1 MANMARNPI
10 ADVHSLSDVK
20 DCVTILSSLSVL
32 GNRQGPFTIEK
43 LQQLIGAESHFR
55 ALLKREQRV
64 YFGAAADASAR
75 TPTGALAKHIQ
86 LIHSHF
92 ASAFQR
98 YVMCHDSWSGAGEHI
113 DLLYR
118 ATALAVANFGALVK
132 WSYFLHETMKST
144 SWSELHALYYLA
156 EQEGYHQKAL
166 KLYEPDD
173 GYHPSIQ
180 TLYLR
185 ALVLDIINPG
195 SLSAAQIEIAEGW
208 LSEWCSDYSLDTQY
222 SPRSHWIYVDLA
234 EHSGFHIFTPG
245 LQPETIRYLRA
256 DSLRTQIEDVK
267 NELRNGRR
275 YSGRGS
281 EYDFPVEEHVALLST
296 IERLYQAILAKSGN
310 RIEERTPGQNL
321 EVEVVTGLAA
331 IMEAL
336 GRDGAAS
343 QSGAGSSL
351 GLEQTRSSAAKKN
364 EDSPPGVWKV
374 HDFSSTGFGLLI
386 DRDAGAHAALH
397 NLIAMRQPGAAHWAL
412 GAIVRKL
419 TNRAQG
425 QTLIGVEIL
434 SYRPLAVTLKRV
446 DKTDNAAATRA
457 LYVMGRDGDGK
468 RDFLVLRLADFTSR
482 NIFEIPIQAIHYRV
496 RLNRALKKGPD
507 WIALRFEVDNKR

>member
-1 MANMARNPI
+1 MSRNPI
-10 ADVHSLSDVK
+10 ANVHSLSDPK
-20 DCVTILSSLSVL
+20 DCVTILSALSVL

-43 LQQLIGAESHFR
+43 LNELIEAETHFR

-64 YFGAAADASAR
+64 YFSAAADASSETQA
-75 TPTGALAKHIQ
+75 GALAKHIQ
-86 LIHSHF
+86 LVHSHF

-98 YVMCHDSWSGAGEHI
+98 YVMHHDSWSGAGEHVE
-113 DLLYR
+113 LLHR

-156 EQEGYHQKAL
+156 EQEGFEQKAL
-166 KLYEPDD
+166 RLYEPGD

-195 SLSAAQIEIAEGW
+195 SLSAAQIEIAESW
-208 LSEWCSDYSLDTQY
+208 LSEWCGDYSLEAQY
-222 SPRSHWIYVDLA
+222 LPRSHWIYVDLA
-234 EHSGFHIFTPG
+234 EHSGFHIVTPG

-281 EYDFPVEEHVALLST
+281 EFDFPVEEHAALLSN
-296 IERLYQAILAKSGN
+296 IERLYQSILAKSGN
-310 RIEERTPGQNL
+310 RIEERTPAQNL

-336 GRDGAAS
+336 GRDGTAS
-343 QSGAGSSL
+343 SPGAGKGIGL
-351 GLEQTRSSAAKKN
+351 GPGRSSAATRN
-364 EDSPPGVWKV
+364 EDSPPGIWKV
-374 HDFSSTGFGLLI
+374 HDFSSTGIGLLT
-386 DRDAGAHAALH
+386 DRNAGEQAALH
-397 NLIAMRQPGAAHWAL
+397 NLIALRQRGAAHWAL

-419 TNRAQG
+419 TNRAEG
-425 QTLIGVEIL
+425 QTLVGVEIL

-446 DKTDNAAATRA
+446 DKTESAAIARA
-457 LYVMGRDGDGK
+457 LYVMGRDSDGK
-468 RDFLVLRLADFTSR
+468 RDFLVLRQADFALR
-482 NIFEIPIQAIHYRV
+482 NVFEIPIRTIHYRV
-496 RLNRALKKGPD
+496 RLNRAVKKGPD